1 MDDMVAFIT
10 GGGSGIGEAAAKL
23 SARRGARVAL
33 AGRTPDQL
41 AKVAEAIGGAGGTAI
56 TVTCDVSDE
65 DSVRSAIATTV
76 ETWGRLD
83 VVVAN
88 AGVNGTWAGIEELA
102 VEEFRSTL
110 DINLVGTFTTIKYA
124 VPHLRRRGGSVIL
137 TSSVNGTRIFSNS
150 GASAYSSSKAGQVA
164 LAKML
169 AVELGPDKI
178 RLNVICPGAISTE
191 IGDNTKAENDD
202 VKSRSSIPRATFRS
216 SAGSPGRR
224 SRLVTSSPSWLRMK
238 PVISAAPRYGSTVP
252 NPCFRADVCESV
264 RPGSRLISANQFHST
279 QCDRNIPW
287 HSVALTAT
295 RSEYLDRPREYRQ

>member
-1 MDDMVAFIT
+1 MFLSDEASGGGEMQDKVAFIS
-10 GGGSGIGEAAAKL
+10 GGGSGIGQAAAEL
-23 SARRGARVAL
+23 LARRGARSRWP
-33 AGRTPDQL
+33 AGLPTSSPRWPRRS
-41 AKVAEAIGGAGGTAI
+41 AGAGGTAI

-88 AGVNGTWAGIEELA
+88 AGVNGTWAGIEELT
-102 VEEFRSTL
+102 VEDFRSTL

-124 VPHLRRRGGSVIL
+124 VPHLRRRGGSVIV

-178 RLNVICPGAISTE
+178 RVNVICPGAISTE
-191 IGDNTKAENDD
+191 IADNTKAENDD
-202 VKSRSSIPRATFRS
+202 VKIPVEYPEGNIPLTGGSRSAEQVGELIAFLASDEAS
-216 SAGSPGRR
+216 H
-224 SRLVTSSPSWLRMK
+224 
-238 PVISAAPRYGSTVP
+238 ISGTEIWIDGAQSLLQG
-252 NPCFRADVCESV
+252 
-264 RPGSRLISANQFHST
+264 
-279 QCDRNIPW
+279 
-287 HSVALTAT
+287 
-295 RSEYLDRPREYRQ
+295 